1 MTRRLLLSAAVLCF
15 AASALA
21 AQGPRRVTLDEALR
35 LSAQNSPSTVQA
47 RQAVRTARAGER
59 QALGAFLP
67 SVSTSASESWTSQR
81 LDATTQQRN
90 TAASEKPYNQS
101 YGLSASLP
109 LFTGFQRGANRR
121 AAQATTDLN
130 EAALLRQE
138 YAVALSTKQAFF
150 NALAAA
156 ELVTVAE
163 TRLRRAGEQLNL
175 VSEKLRLGATTR
187 SDSLRSRV
195 EYGNAQLQL
204 IQARADLRTTQAN
217 LGRAVGLEMLVA
229 PVPDT
234 TLEVRLGSLDTAAI
248 RREALAAAP
257 TVREAQASVL
267 SARASLAANRAQ
279 YMPTISS
286 TLSKNWSRALNDRL
300 TPNAIPL
307 YAPTDTARTTP
318 IGFDRMPFTGSLQ
331 LRISL
336 SYPIFNGFQR
346 ETQMVTASANV
357 TSAEA
362 RLRDARLFLDANL
375 TQALAGLEAAA
386 AKIDVARTS
395 VAAAEEDLRMQRE
408 RYRLGT
414 STIVEVLTTQVSA
427 DQAQVDLVSARYDYL
442 VARAQLE
449 AYVGHP
455 L

>member
-21 AQGPRRVTLDEALR
+21 AQGPRRVTLDDALR
-35 LSAQNSPSTVQA
+35 LSAQNSPTMVQA
-47 RQAVRTARAGER
+47 RQDIRVAQWGQRT
-59 QALGAFLP
+59 ALGAFLP
-67 SVSTSASESWTSQR
+67 SLSSSASGSTSGAQR
-81 LDATTQQRN
+81 IDATTGRPVTTGSLIN
-90 TAASEKPYNQS
+90 ES
-101 YGLSASLP
+101 YGLSANLD
-109 LFTGFQRGANRR
+109 LFTGFRRGANRR
-121 AAQATTDLN
+121 VAQATLSLR
-130 EAALLRQE
+130 EASRLRQE

-150 NALAAA
+150 TALATA
-156 ELVTVAE
+156 ELVAVAE
-163 TRLRRAGEQLNL
+163 TRLRRAGEQMNL

-195 EYGNAQLQL
+195 EYGNAQLTL
-204 IQARADLRTTQAN
+204 IQARANERNAQAT
-217 LGRAVGLEMLVA
+217 LARAIGSDVLVA

-234 TLEVRLGSLDTAAI
+234 TLEIRLGPLDTALL

-257 TVREAQASVL
+257 TVQEAQASAV
-267 SARASLAANRAQ
+267 STRASLAATRAA
-279 YMPTISS
+279 YLPTISS
-286 TLSKNWSRALNDRL
+286 S
-300 TPNAIPL
+300 
-307 YAPTDTARTTP
+307 
-318 IGFDRMPFTGSLQ
+318 GSLSWARADSV
-331 LRISL
+331 LWGAKPLTNSWSVRVSVN
-336 SYPIFNGFQR
+336 YPLFNGFVR
-346 ETQMVTASANV
+346 ESNLATADANV
-357 TSAEA
+357 TSADA
-362 RLRDARLFLDANL
+362 RLRDARLLLDANL

-386 AKIDVARTS
+386 AKIDIARTS

-427 DQAQVDLVSARYDYL
+427 DQAQVDLVTARYDYL